1 MIHRLSLLPAQDPY
15 RARKEGEVLDKL
27 YDMGILGE
35 YRGELWPGEECYVI
49 WTADVV
55 ILSVVFHYL
64 VLYLLRSS
72 PVISSNSVN
81 TFVLLS
87 PL

>member
-1 MIHRLSLLPAQDPY
+1 M
-15 RARKEGEVLDKL
+15 LDKL